1 MLKIF
6 FTVFLLTCTLQAQNN
21 EITER
26 INSFLQKLPSTTKS
40 SVLIMNPMGED
51 TLFCLNHTQPMIP
64 ASNTKLFTT
73 AVALS
78 VMGGDYE
85 LSTKIMTGDL
95 NLSDGIINGNLYI
108 KGFGNSLLTTEDI
121 NKMAGELKNMGIK
134 NITGDIIGDDTYFDD
149 VYSRDDWIYEEAA
162 NIHLPPVS
170 ALVIDRNRKPV
181 ILTRRKR
188 TRTYFVNIDNPPLHA
203 AQLLKDELTSW
214 GINISGKA
222 DKGTVPESAI
232 TIAESSVLLRDL
244 LKAIN
249 KNSDNYLA
257 ECLFKTIGAV
267 SSGVQGNSFYSTQTI
282 LNYIEDHGIY
292 QKGTEVVDGSGISRY
307 DQITT
312 GAIVGLLEQ
321 VYFDLRIYDDFYES
335 LSIGG
340 VDGTLRH
347 RFNGG
352 PADSNFRG
360 KTGTLNGVSS
370 LSGYL
375 ATQSGEDLII
385 SIMFE
390 FSRGGADLHRD
401 VQDIIVEYL
410 SSL

>member
-1 MLKIF
+1 MLKTF
-6 FTVFLLTCTLQAQNN
+6 FTVLLFSCLLQAQNS
-21 EITER
+21 EIKAR
-26 INSFLQKLPSTTKS
+26 INSYLEKLPSSTRS
-40 SVLIMNPMGED
+40 SILIMNPMGED

-85 LSTKIMTGDL
+85 LSTKLMTAD
-95 NLSDGIINGNLYI
+95 NNISDGSIDGNLYI
-108 KGFGNSLLTTEDI
+108 KGFGNSLLTSSEI
-121 NKMAGELKNMGIK
+121 NKMAGELKKMGIR

-162 NIHLPPVS
+162 NIKLPPVS
-170 ALVIDRNRKPV
+170 ALVVDRNRKPV

-188 TRTYFVNIDNPPLHA
+188 QRTYFVNIDNPPLHA

-214 GINISGKA
+214 GINVSGKA
-222 DKGTVPESAI
+222 DKGVTPASAN
-232 TIAESSVLLRDL
+232 TLAETSILLRDL
-244 LKAIN
+244 IKAIN
-249 KNSDNYLA
+249 KNSDNFLA

-267 SSGVQGNSFYSTQTI
+267 ASGVQGNSFYSTQTI
-282 LNYIEDHGIY
+282 LNYIEDHGIFP
-292 QKGTEVVDGSGISRY
+292 KGTEVVDGSGISRY
-307 DQITT
+307 DQVTT
-312 GAIVGLLEQ
+312 AAIVGLLEQ
-321 VYFDLRIYDDFYES
+321 VYFDLGIYNDFYES

-347 RFNGG
+347 RFNWGS
-352 PADSNFRG
+352 ANNNFRG

-375 ATQSGEDLII
+375 TTLGGEDLII

-401 VQDIIVEYL
+401 VQDNIVEYL
-410 SSL
+410 SGL